1 MIVNYISQIQNKSP
15 EKFQDLIT
23 IVFQFG
29 KDNFEILKTLSDNN
43 LLSIVLKKL
52 NSLGPKLYQSV
63 ELPWHTFNSDDSIKI
78 MMNFFIGGFW
88 NILTDWISNPSKYS
102 IDELAEKTTAALENV
117 IMFI

>member
-1 MIVNYISQIQNKSP
+1 MFSDAVKMIREAVLSFSVN
-15 EKFQDLIT
+15 
-23 IVFQFG
+23 
-29 KDNFEILKTLSDNN
+29 
-43 LLSIVLKKL
+43 
-52 NSLGPKLYQSV
+52 QSV

-117 IMFI
+117 IMFIWFSLVHQPNLF